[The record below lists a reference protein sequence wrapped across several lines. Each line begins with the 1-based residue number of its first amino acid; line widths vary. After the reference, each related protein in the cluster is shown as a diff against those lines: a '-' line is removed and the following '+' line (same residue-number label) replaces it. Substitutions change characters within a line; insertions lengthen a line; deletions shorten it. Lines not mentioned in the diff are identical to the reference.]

1 LPTGRFTS
9 GEKIMIHCVLLPVVF
24 ALLLATEAD
33 PPNPLPR
40 NPPPPSAPKPI
51 AAKPSAPKASS
62 TKSIAAKPAEDKTE
76 LSIGDPAPKIET
88 QEFVKGQPVKQFEKG
103 KTYVVEFWATWC
115 GPCRESI
122 PHLTKLQ
129 KDNKQ
134 VTFIGVSIDEETK
147 EVKPFVDEMGDKM
160 DYRVAIDARD
170 GDAGRMARS
179 WLEASSRDGIPAA
192 FIVNGDGRIAWIG
205 HPGDIEGPLDDIVAG
220 KWDLAAEAAE
230 YKRSMAEER
239 AFTKLKNELGLLLKK
254 KDYAGAITLLDAASK
269 TMELKD
275 EPLLIQLGLL
285 AGPGNDPAR
294 ALPIAE
300 KIYAKAVKEED
311 GGTLMMVAGAL
322 ADSRG
327 IFPGGSSAA
336 RTPAK
341 VDPKLAALAVKAA
354 EKGEELTH
362 TGNAI
367 DDAETL
373 MIVAKAYRAAGKNDK
388 AAAKLDDAAGLVTE
402 TIESATKTLSDIRD
416 LKSAFG
422 GGTDASE
429 KPTKKPAKIGK

>member
-1 LPTGRFTS
+1 
-9 GEKIMIHCVLLPVVF
+9 MIHCILLPAVF
-24 ALLLATEAD
+24 ALLLATEGDA
-33 PPNPLPR
+33 PNPLPR

-51 AAKPSAPKASS
+51 AAKPSAPKSS
-62 TKSIAAKPAEDKTE
+62 ATKSIDAKPAADKSE

-103 KTYVVEFWATWC
+103 KTYLVEFWATWC
-115 GPCRESI
+115 APCRESI

-129 KDNKQ
+129 KENKQ
-134 VTFIGVSIDEETK
+134 VTVIGVSIDEETK
-147 EVKPFVDEMGDKM
+147 DVKPFVDEMGDKM
-160 DYRVAIDARD
+160 DYRVAIDDRA
-170 GDAGRMARS
+170 GDAGRMAQS

-205 HPGDIEGPLDDIVAG
+205 HPADVDGPLEDILAG

-239 AFTKLKNELGLLLKK
+239 AITKLKNELGLLLKK
-254 KDYAGAITLLDAASK
+254 KDYASAIALLDNASK

-300 KIYAKAVKEED
+300 KIYKRAVKEED

-322 ADSRG
+322 ADAKG
-327 IFPGGSSAA
+327 MFPGGSSGT
-336 RTPAK
+336 RPPAK
-341 VDPKLAALAVKAA
+341 VDSKLAALAVKAA
-354 EKGEELTH
+354 EKGEELSH

-373 MIVAKAYRAAGKNDK
+373 MMVAKAYRAAGQTDK
-388 AAAKLDDAAGLVTE
+388 AVSKLDDAAGLVSE

-416 LKSAFG
+416 MKSTLG
-422 GGTDASE
+422 GGSDSPGKLST
-429 KPTKKPAKIGK
+429 KPAKIGR

>member
-1 LPTGRFTS
+1 
-9 GEKIMIHCVLLPVVF
+9 MVHCILLPAVF

-40 NPPPPSAPKPI
+40 NPPPPSSPKPI
-51 AAKPSAPKASS
+51 AAKPSAPQPSPMRSAP
-62 TKSIAAKPAEDKTE
+62 AKPAADEPE
-76 LSIGDPAPKIET
+76 LAIGDPAPKIET

-115 GPCRESI
+115 APCRESM

-129 KDNKQ
+129 KENKQ
-134 VTFIGVSIDEETK
+134 VTVIGVSVDEETK
-147 EVKPFVDEMGDKM
+147 EVKPFVDKMGDKM
-160 DYRVAIDARD
+160 DFRVAIDARN
-170 GDAGRMARS
+170 GDTGRMAQS
-179 WLEASSRDGIPAA
+179 WLEASSRDGIPAT

-205 HPGDIEGPLDDIVAG
+205 YPVDVDGPLEDILAG

-239 AFTKLKNELGLLLKK
+239 ALTKLKNELGLLLKK
-254 KDYAGAITLLDAASK
+254 KDYAGAIAMLDGASK

-322 ADSRG
+322 ADARG
-327 IFPGGSSAA
+327 MFPGGSSGA
-336 RTPAK
+336 RAPAK

-354 EKGEELTH
+354 EKGEELSH

-373 MIVAKAYRAAGKNDK
+373 MMVAKAYRAAGRSDK
-388 AAAKLDDAAGLVTE
+388 AASKLDDAAGLVTE

-416 LKSAFG
+416 MKSTLG
-422 GGTDASE
+422 GGSDPLE
-429 KPTKKPAKIGK
+429 KVTKKPAKIGK

>member
-1 LPTGRFTS
+1 
-9 GEKIMIHCVLLPVVF
+9 
-24 ALLLATEAD
+24 
-33 PPNPLPR
+33 
-40 NPPPPSAPKPI
+40 
-51 AAKPSAPKASS
+51 
-62 TKSIAAKPAEDKTE
+62 
-76 LSIGDPAPKIET
+76 
-88 QEFVKGQPVKQFEKG
+88 
-103 KTYVVEFWATWC
+103 
-115 GPCRESI
+115 
-122 PHLTKLQ
+122 
-129 KDNKQ
+129 
-134 VTFIGVSIDEETK
+134 
-147 EVKPFVDEMGDKM
+147 
-160 DYRVAIDARD
+160 
-170 GDAGRMARS
+170 MARS

-239 AFTKLKNELGLLLKK
+239 AVTKLKNELGLLLKK

-300 KIYAKAVKEED
+300 KIYAKAVKDED

-336 RTPAK
+336 RAPAK

-373 MIVAKAYRAAGKNDK
+373 MIVAKAYRAAGKDDK

-402 TIESATKTLSDIRD
+402 TIEAATKTLSDIRD
-416 LKSAFG
+416 MKSAFG

-429 KPTKKPAKIGK
+429 KVTKKPAKIGK

>member
-1 LPTGRFTS
+1 
-9 GEKIMIHCVLLPVVF
+9 MVHCILLPAVF

-40 NPPPPSAPKPI
+40 NSPPPSAPKPI
-51 AAKPSAPKASS
+51 AAKPRAPKPSA
-62 TKSIAAKPAEDKTE
+62 TKSISAKPAADKSE
-76 LSIGDPAPKIET
+76 LAIGDPAPKIET
-88 QEFVKGQPVKQFEKG
+88 QEFVKGQSVKQFEKG
-103 KTYVVEFWATWC
+103 KTYLVEFWATWC
-115 GPCRESI
+115 APCRESI

-129 KDNKQ
+129 KENKQ
-134 VTFIGVSIDEETK
+134 LTVIGISVDEETK
-147 EVKPFVDEMGDKM
+147 DVKPFVDEMGDKM
-160 DYRVAIDARD
+160 DYRVAIDARG
-170 GDAGRMARS
+170 GDAGRMAQS

-205 HPGDIEGPLDDIVAG
+205 HPADVDGPLEDILAG

-239 AFTKLKNELGLLLKK
+239 AITKLKKELGLLLKK
-254 KDYAGAITLLDAASK
+254 RDYAGAIELLDSASK

-322 ADSRG
+322 ADAKG
-327 IFPGGSSAA
+327 MFPGGSSGAQV
-336 RTPAK
+336 PAK

-354 EKGEELTH
+354 EKGEELSH

-373 MIVAKAYRAAGKNDK
+373 MMVAKAYRAAGQNDK
-388 AAAKLDDAAGLVTE
+388 AASKLDDAAGLVSE

-416 LKSAFG
+416 LKSTLG
-422 GGTDASE
+422 GGSDSSR
-429 KPTKKPAKIGK
+429 KLTKKPAKIEK